1 MIKYELV
8 EDNIPSIE
16 NEVEAAIGRALE
28 MIGLQAE
35 KHAKD
40 ALTKQG
46 AVDTGRLR
54 NSVTHQVIMLLDA
67 VAVGTSVEYAP
78 YVEFGTSRGMSPR
91 PYIKPAVENYLNEYK
106 IIIENELRR

>member
-16 NEVEAAIGRALE
+16 EEVEAAVGRALE

-35 KHAKD
+35 KHAKE
-40 ALTKQG
+40 ALTQQG

-54 NSVTHQVIMLLDA
+54 NSVTHQVISETA
-67 VAVGTSVEYAP
+67 VAVGTNVEYAP
-78 YVEFGTSRGMSPR
+78 YIEFGTYKMGAR

>member
-16 NEVEAAIGRALE
+16 AEVEAAVGRALE

-35 KHAKD
+35 KHAKE

-54 NSVTHQVIMLLDA
+54 NSVTHQVISENA

-78 YVEFGTSRGMSPR
+78 YVEFGTSRGMDPR
-91 PYIKPAVENYLNEYK
+91 PYIKPAVENYQNEYK

>member
-16 NEVEAAIGRALE
+16 NEVQACVQRALE

-35 KHAKD
+35 KHAKE
-40 ALTKQG
+40 ALTQQG

-54 NSVTHQVIMLLDA
+54 NSVTHQVISETA
-67 VAVGTSVEYAP
+67 VAVGTNVEYAP
-78 YVEFGTSRGMSPR
+78 YVEFGTSRGMDPR
-91 PYIKPAVENYLNEYK
+91 PYIKPAVENYQNEYK

>member
-16 NEVEAAIGRALE
+16 NEVEACVGRALE

-35 KHAKD
+35 KHAKE
-40 ALTKQG
+40 ALTRQG

-54 NSVTHQVIMLLDA
+54 NSVTHQVISENA

-78 YVEFGTSRGMSPR
+78 YIEFGTYKMDAR
-91 PYIKPAVENYLNEYK
+91 PYIKPAVGNYLNEYK

>member
-16 NEVEAAIGRALE
+16 NEVQACVERALE

-35 KHAKD
+35 KHAKE

-78 YVEFGTSRGMSPR
+78 YIEFGTYKMGAR

>member
-16 NEVEAAIGRALE
+16 AEVEAAVGRALE

-35 KHAKD
+35 KHAKE

-54 NSVTHQVIMLLDA
+54 NSVTHQVISETA

-78 YVEFGTSRGMSPR
+78 YIEFGTSKMNAR
-91 PYIKPAVENYLNEYK
+91 PYIKPAVENYQNEYK